1 MFRLVGGAVC
11 LFMHIF
17 RSDVTMMLDKSFFV
31 LDPHFTSCSG
41 MLTALRVNYEF
52 CKIRRAKLNS
62 ADQLGGPSELELDD
76 K

>member
-1 MFRLVGGAVC
+1 
-11 LFMHIF
+11 
-17 RSDVTMMLDKSFFV
+17 MMLDKSFFA